1 MLVSLS
7 IRDVVLIDR
16 LDLTFDTGLCVLT
29 GETGAGKSILLDA
42 LGLALG
48 ARAESALLRG
58 GADQASV
65 AAVFEVPEGHPA
77 RDRLAAQGLE
87 AEDGQ
92 LVLRR
97 VLGGDGRS
105 RAFVN
110 DQPVSAG
117 LLRNLGETLVE
128 IQGQFEARGLLDAA
142 GHRALV
148 DAHGGLRA
156 PAEAAE
162 ALWRA
167 WHDAVTAR
175 EAAAS
180 EIAQARREDAF
191 LRHSVAEIEALDPQP
206 GEEAA
211 LSARRSFLMNA
222 EKLTAALTA
231 ALGELEGGESG
242 GGGEGGGAEDALAAA
257 QSSLGRVADKA
268 GGRLDPV
275 LAALDRAAA
284 ETAEALAQLRSVAAD
299 IEHDSTG
306 AEAVEE
312 RLFALRDLARKHGVE
327 VDGLTALRDEMAG
340 RVAAIE
346 DGDARL
352 AALGR
357 QAEAARADYVE
368 AAEGLSKARRRAA
381 AALDKAVN
389 RELPPL
395 KLDKARFATRIERLE
410 ESAWGPQGVDRVVFE
425 VATNPGSAPGPLA
438 RIASGGE
445 LARFLLALKVVLAE
459 VGTAGTL
466 VFDEVDAGVG
476 GAVAHAV
483 GERLERLGRDRQV
496 LVVTHSPQVGAR
508 GMQHW
513 RVYKESAGRRT
524 VTRAGLLG
532 PGERREE
539 IARMLSGKR
548 ITEEARAAAGRLMEA
563 EAG

>member
-16 LDLTFDTGLCVLT
+16 LDLTFERGLCVLT

-48 ARAESALLRG
+48 ARADSALLRS

-65 AAVFEVPEGHPA
+65 TAAFEVPERHPL
-77 RDRLAAQGLE
+77 RSRLAAQGLE
-87 AEDGQ
+87 TEDGQ

-117 LLRNLGETLVE
+117 LLRNLGEALVE
-128 IQGQFEARGLLDAA
+128 IQGQFEAQGLLDSA
-142 GHRALV
+142 GHCALV
-148 DAHGGLRA
+148 DAHGGVAARA
-156 PAEAAE
+156 ESVA

-175 EAAAS
+175 ETA
-180 EIAQARREDAF
+180 EIEILQARREDAF
-191 LRHSVAEIEALDPQP
+191 LRHAAAEIEALDPQP
-206 GEEAA
+206 GEETA
-211 LSARRSFLMNA
+211 LTAQRSFLMNA
-222 EKLTAALTA
+222 EKLAAALTV
-231 ALGELEGGESG
+231 ALGELEGGDG
-242 GGGEGGGAEDALAAA
+242 RGAEEALAAA
-257 QSSLGRVADKA
+257 QRGLGRVADKA
-268 GGRLDPV
+268 GGRLDTV

-299 IEHDSTG
+299 IEHDSART
-306 AEAVEE
+306 EAVEE

-327 VDGLTALRDEMAG
+327 TDGLAALRDGMAA
-340 RVAAIE
+340 RIAAIE
-346 DGDARL
+346 HGDARL
-352 AALGR
+352 ADLAR
-357 QAEAARADYVE
+357 QAAAARGAYLE
-368 AAEGLSKARRRAA
+368 AAEALSKARKRAA

-389 RELPPL
+389 AELPPL
-395 KLDKARFATRIERLE
+395 KLDKARFATRIERRE
-410 ESAWGPQGVDRVVFE
+410 DAAWGPQGLDRVVFE
-425 VATNPGSAPGPLA
+425 VATNPGSPPGPLA

-445 LARFLLALKVVLAE
+445 LARFLLALKVVLSE
-459 VGTAGTL
+459 IGIAGTL

-508 GMQHW
+508 GAQHW

-532 PGERREE
+532 PAERREE
-539 IARMLSGKR
+539 IARMLSGAR